1 MNHRRVAIFTGI
13 PVRLTFILPMN
24 PSPVIDQFIRY
35 LTDKITLSAEETAQ
49 IVQVCIPKKIR
60 KRQLLLQEGDIW
72 KYNAFVSHGFLRTY
86 SIDNKGN
93 EHILSFAPENYWS
106 GDRESL
112 MTGKPSRFNIEAI
125 EDTDVV
131 LITKDNFDQLCRS
144 IPQLNDL
151 VNAILHKS
159 FVVSQDRIH
168 AGISLSAEEKYEK
181 FLGQYPHIAN
191 RIPQHMI
198 AAYIGITPETLT
210 RIRRNNTGK

>member
-1 MNHRRVAIFTGI
+1 
-13 PVRLTFILPMN
+13 MN
-24 PSPVIDQFIRY
+24 PSPVTDKFIQY
-35 LTDKITLSAEETAQ
+35 LTDKITLSTEETAQ
-49 IVQVCIPKKIR
+49 IEQVCIPKKIR
-60 KRQLLLQEGDIW
+60 KRQLLLQEGDVW
-72 KYNAFVSHGFLRTY
+72 KYNAFVSNGFLRTY

-93 EHILSFAPENYWS
+93 EHILNFAPENYWS

-112 MTGKPSRFNIEAI
+112 MTGNPSRFNIEAV

-168 AGISLSAEEKYEK
+168 AGISLSAEEKYQK
-181 FLGQYPHIAN
+181 FLDQYPQIAN

-198 AAYIGITPETLT
+198 ASYIGITPETLT

>member
-1 MNHRRVAIFTGI
+1 MQPIS
-13 PVRLTFILPMN
+13 
-24 PSPVIDQFIRY
+24 PSPVTDLFIRY
-35 LTDKITLSAEETAQ
+35 LTNKITLSTEETAQ
-49 IVQVCIPKKIR
+49 IAQVCIPKKIR
-60 KRQLLLQEGDIW
+60 KRQLLLQEGDVW
-72 KYNAFVSHGFLRTY
+72 KYNAFVSNGFLRTY

-93 EHILSFAPENYWS
+93 EHILNFAPKNYWS

-131 LITKDNFDQLCRS
+131 LITKENFDQLCRS
-144 IPQLNDL
+144 IPHLNDL
-151 VNAILHKS
+151 INAILHKS

-168 AGISLSAEEKYEK
+168 AGISLSAEEKYQK
-181 FLGQYPHIAN
+181 FLDQYPHIAN

-198 AAYIGITPETLT
+198 ASYIGVTPETLT